1 MDGARDGSGSSEGGA
16 SSAAPSAPTV
26 KLTGRLRMPKA
37 IPAHLQQHHNQQQQ
51 QKLEAQAQYKSDATR
66 DPSFSSQQHDS
77 GGADASM
84 MAMMTSG
91 RSSGGTAT
99 QQQQWHRDEHNRFI
113 QALETYGREQSGD
126 EWTKIAGFVQT
137 RSIDEVRQHG
147 RQYLQ
152 QLVQE
157 LSTTG
162 RALQSIGSLEFAITP
177 SAAGADGS
185 ENKDQHDSQN
195 DPNGPNY
202 QVLLSAGAT
211 GKPLKSARS
220 RVKSAGGGSR
230 FNSQSSK
237 NLQQQQQNLTGVLAP
252 SALKTPQQGAPAAR
266 KSGGR
271 KPKIWTFEEDKIFE
285 NALANWSSDKPYSWP
300 KIATALPG
308 KTAKDARS
316 RYEKLVGDIAMIETT
331 EELEP
336 QAHGQQ
342 RVQAAQVPPRS
353 GGLSSRISPP
363 PPIQVQPAG
372 VSATEEDKGVDAIML
387 DFPSSNRSSSSSSRG
402 ANRASGSSM
411 LSPTFLDFLTSE
423 EKQPAGS
430 AAAGAEAG
438 AHDLSLSSSL
448 LPSPEYSRRPPS
460 SSAASSAYPRGG
472 RSASPGGLFSSQSR
486 NYSSLSSA
494 APQTARGGRLTPKG
508 FVTPRIWQEFLS
520 DDFKFDVKALS
531 PSAGEHTAF
540 SGGGGTGAGNS
551 TISQD
556 MSNVTLLASS
566 PERRRATRDQ
576 VDDHQEDNALQMECD
591 EPMFDAAMQDDDDEE
606 EDKPQHQQFDR
617 RMADAIRKRP
627 RAWDSFP
634 EEEDGDVEMKMPA
647 AEVDTP
653 RSRSRYSREDRG
665 GRREA
670 Q

>member
-1 MDGARDGSGSSEGGA
+1 
-16 SSAAPSAPTV
+16 
-26 KLTGRLRMPKA
+26 MPKA

-252 SALKTPQQGAPAAR
+252 SALKTPQQGAPAPAAR

-372 VSATEEDKGVDAIML
+372 VSATEEDKGILHHICTIHLRVSLGETDISNWLAQICRSNVDTRT
-387 DFPSSNRSSSSSSRG
+387 FSVNV
-402 ANRASGSSM
+402 
-411 LSPTFLDFLTSE
+411 LSPRCGRYHAGLSQQQPQQQQQLARCESSEWQLDAQSDVPGFPHE
-423 EKQPAGS
+423 RGE
-430 AAAGAEAG
+430 AAGWFCCCW
-438 AHDLSLSSSL
+438 S
-448 LPSPEYSRRPPS
+448 
-460 SSAASSAYPRGG
+460 
-472 RSASPGGLFSSQSR
+472 
-486 NYSSLSSA
+486 
-494 APQTARGGRLTPKG
+494 
-508 FVTPRIWQEFLS
+508 
-520 DDFKFDVKALS
+520 
-531 PSAGEHTAF
+531 
-540 SGGGGTGAGNS
+540 
-551 TISQD
+551 
-556 MSNVTLLASS
+556 
-566 PERRRATRDQ
+566 
-576 VDDHQEDNALQMECD
+576 
-591 EPMFDAAMQDDDDEE
+591 
-606 EDKPQHQQFDR
+606 
-617 RMADAIRKRP
+617 
-627 RAWDSFP
+627 
-634 EEEDGDVEMKMPA
+634 
-647 AEVDTP
+647 
-653 RSRSRYSREDRG
+653 
-665 GRREA
+665 
-670 Q
+670 